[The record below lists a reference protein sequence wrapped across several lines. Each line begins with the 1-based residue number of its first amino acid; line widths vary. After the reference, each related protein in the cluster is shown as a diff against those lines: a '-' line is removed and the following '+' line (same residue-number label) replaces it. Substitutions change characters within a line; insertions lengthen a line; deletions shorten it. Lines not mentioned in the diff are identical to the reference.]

1 MLTPLFIFKDRKLE
15 IKKPTNI
22 LSFLNKSEFK
32 SKSDYF
38 VIKLLTYFEFDK
50 K

>member
-1 MLTPLFIFKDRKLE
+1 MLTPLFIFKDRKFD
-15 IKKPTNI
+15 I
-22 LSFLNKSEFK
+22 LSVLNKSEFK
-32 SKSDYF
+32 SKSDYC